1 MCAETLW
8 NAGHL
13 FILSFLLLYHIS
25 PTYSKSWTSLSILN
39 SGFDN
44 LFKSR
49 VFIWLHAYSINTLFK
64 RTRLYKKHWKRKS
77 HLFPTATNWKHLLFS
92 LPTNL
97 QLAPSMGNDMQFFS
111 ISVVTF
117 IRSSHIP
124 LFPIHESLRDF
135 FVLICIIVT
144 DRSLFK
150 VVNMRD
156 RKIWIWFSRTY
167 FHCLNGREFFCFIFP
182 LFQWFWNIEYSAWIK
197 YFKTYAGKVCFYL
210 LRRIKCLKS

>member
-1 MCAETLW
+1 MCAQILR

-13 FILSFLLLYHIS
+13 FILSFLLLY
-25 PTYSKSWTSLSILN
+25 PYLSY
-39 SGFDN
+39 
-44 LFKSR
+44 LFKIL
-49 VFIWLHAYSINTLFK
+49 VFSFDIKFWLRHPIQIACFYLIACIFNQHSFQK
-64 RTRLYKKHWKRKS
+64 DPQLYKKHWKRKS
-77 HLFPTATNWKHLLFS
+77 HLLPTITNWKHLLFS

-97 QLAPSMGNDMQFFS
+97 QLAPSIGNDMQFFS

-182 LFQWFWNIEYSAWIK
+182 LFQWFWNIEYSA
-197 YFKTYAGKVCFYL
+197 
-210 LRRIKCLKS
+210 

>member
-1 MCAETLW
+1 MCSNTSECRSFVYSFISTLVSY
-8 NAGHL
+8 
-13 FILSFLLLYHIS
+13 LSY
-25 PTYSKSWTSLSILN
+25 
-39 SGFDN
+39 
-44 LFKSR
+44 LFKILLFS
-49 VFIWLHAYSINTLFK
+49 FDIKFWLRHAIQIACFLFDCMHIQSTLFSK
-64 RTRLYKKHWKRKS
+64 LYKKHWKRKS
-77 HLFPTATNWKHLLFS
+77 HLFPTTTNWKHLLSS

-97 QLAPSMGNDMQFFS
+97 QLAPSIGNDMQFFS

-182 LFQWFWNIEYSAWIK
+182 LFQWFWNIEYSA
-197 YFKTYAGKVCFYL
+197 
-210 LRRIKCLKS
+210 